1 MRARRRVVL
10 LDRRAEGTCSTRRAC
25 ASKFGVPP
33 ARSPTTSPSSAT
45 PPTASPASRLGRK
58 SAAAVLARSAASR
71 RSPTA
76 GAWDVTVRGAERLG
90 RPARRARQA
99 GSTAPRHAAQ
109 EPLSSRP
116 TPSSSCAGAAPRS
129 ELPAVCDDLDAP
141 RRPRPRGGAG
151 GRARL
156 GRGHRGVAQDSRA
169 PQAPLR
175 KALGAAG
182 PMGSRPPRRPDARR
196 RREAR
201 RSLPWTPRE
210 LGLRETARPGRGR

>member
-1 MRARRRVVL
+1 MR
-10 LDRRAEGTCSTRRAC
+10 EQ
-25 ASKFGVPP
+25 FGVPP
-33 ARSPTTSPSSAT
+33 ASIPDYLALVGDSADGF
-45 PPTASPASRLGRK
+45 PGLPGWGAK
-58 SAAAVLARSAASR
+58 SAAAVLARYGHLDAI
-71 RSPTA
+71 P
-76 GAWDVTVRGAERLG
+76 GGPGDWDVPVRGAARLAQALVEG
-90 RPARRARQA
+90 RGLAELFRVLATLRTDAAGVLPEGAEALRWRGPA
-99 GSTAPRHAAQ
+99 
-109 EPLSSRP
+109 
-116 TPSSSCAGAAPRS
+116 S

-169 PQAPLR
+169 PQTPLR